1 MPQNLKD
8 ESDIGFIYVASG
20 ENFITEAIDSA
31 TSLRKFMPEAKI
43 ALITDND
50 SGLNQKCF
58 NQIVHL
64 STDLVGVDPAY
75 RGYYQKIKGL
85 SASPYEKTLFVD
97 TDTHFADSI
106 WELFSLLKDYDLA
119 IASAPYKAK
128 IPSMSLIEFNQKYQQ
143 KDYLPTL
150 NTGVICY
157 QKSSKVRQLFQDWEE
172 VFVSKAPANGGYY
185 SDQTVFCQALAKSQ
199 VRHNI
204 LPIEYN
210 FRIGMPQAVHGRVK
224 IFHGRPV
231 QGWERHVE
239 LVNSSDDYRIY
250 ISSIA
255 LLVLKDGHFQV
266 EGFSTNVGQTRDLS
280 YKVLQE
286 LLTANEPTNS

>member
-1 MPQNLKD
+1 MPPNLKD
-8 ESDIGFIYVASG
+8 KSDIGFIYVASG
-20 ENFITEAIDSA
+20 EQFITEAIDSA
-31 TSLRKFMPEAKI
+31 TSLKKFMPEAKI
-43 ALITDND
+43 TLITDND

-58 NQIVHL
+58 NQILHL
-64 STDLVGVDPAY
+64 STDLAGVAPQY

-85 SASPYEKTLFVD
+85 SASPYQQTLFVD
-97 TDTHFADSI
+97 TDTQFADSV
-106 WELFSLLKDYDLA
+106 WELFSLLEDYDLA
-119 IASAPYKAK
+119 VASAPYKAK
-128 IPSMSLIEFNQKYQQ
+128 IPSMSLIEFSQKYQD
-143 KDYLPTL
+143 KNYLPTL

-157 QKSSKVRQLFQDWEE
+157 QKSSKVKQLFEDWEKT
-172 VFVSKAPANGGYY
+172 FVNNVPANGEYY

-210 FRIGMPQAVHGRVK
+210 FRIGMPQAVHGGVK

-231 QGWERHVE
+231 QGWQRHLE
-239 LVNSSDDYRIY
+239 LVNSSDGYRIY

-255 LLVLKDGHFQV
+255 LLILKDGHFQV

-280 YKVLQE
+280 YKILQE
-286 LLTANEPTNS
+286 LLAANE

>member
-1 MPQNLKD
+1 MPANLKD
-8 ESDIGFIYVASG
+8 KSDIGFIYVASG
-20 ENFITEAIDSA
+20 EKFITEAIDSA
-31 TSLRKFMPEAKI
+31 TSLRKFMPEAEI
-43 ALITDND
+43 TLITDNEAE
-50 SGLNQKCF
+50 LKHKCF
-58 NQIVHL
+58 NQVVYL
-64 STDLVGVDPAY
+64 STDLVAVAPTH

-97 TDTHFADSI
+97 TDTQFADSV
-106 WELFSLLKDYDLA
+106 WELFSLLKDYDFA

-128 IPSMSLIEFNQKYQQ
+128 IPSMSLIEFKQKYQQ
-143 KDYLPTL
+143 KNYLPAL

-157 QKSSKVRQLFQDWEE
+157 QKSSKVRQLFQEWEQI
-172 VFVSKAPANGGYY
+172 FVNNAPGNGEYY

-199 VRHNI
+199 VRPMI
-204 LPIEYN
+204 LPTEYN

-231 QGWERHVE
+231 QGWQRHIE

-255 LLVLKDGHFQV
+255 LLVLKEGHFEV
-266 EGFSTNVGQTRDLS
+266 EGFSTNVSKTRDLS
-280 YKVLQE
+280 YKNLQE
-286 LLTANEPTNS
+286 LLTANEENNG

>member
-1 MPQNLKD
+1 MPANLKD
-8 ESDIGFIYVASG
+8 ESALGFIYVASG
-20 ENFITEAIDSA
+20 KNFIAEAINSA
-31 TSLRKFMPEAKI
+31 TSLRKFMPEAQI
-43 ALITDND
+43 ALITDGDDGFNHE
-50 SGLNQKCF
+50 LF

-64 STDLVGVDPAY
+64 STDLVGVAPTY

-85 SASPYEKTLFVD
+85 SASPYQKTLFVD
-97 TDTHFADSI
+97 TDTQFADSV
-106 WELFSLLKDYDLA
+106 WELFSLLEDYDFA
-119 IASAPYKAK
+119 VASAPYKAK

-143 KDYLPTL
+143 KNYLPTL

-157 QKSSKVRQLFQDWEE
+157 RKSSKMQQFFEEWEQI
-172 VFVSKAPANGGYY
+172 FVSNVPANGEYY
-185 SDQTVFCQALAKSQ
+185 SDQTVFCKALAKSQ

-204 LPIEYN
+204 LPTEYN

-231 QGWERHVE
+231 QGWQRHIE

-255 LLVLKDGHFQV
+255 LLVLKEGYFEV
-266 EGFSTNVGQTRDLS
+266 EGFSTNVSKTRDWS
-280 YKVLQE
+280 YKNLQE
-286 LLTANEPTNS
+286 LLTANE